1 METIIGIQHW
11 LYSGMANGLGA
22 VAGGNV
28 TAIFAAIL
36 AAGSLEPCT
45 R

>member
-11 LYSGMANGLGA
+11 LYGGMAKELGG
-22 VAGGNV
+22 VAGGNA
-28 TAIFAAIL
+28 TAIFAAM
-36 AAGSLEPCT
+36 AAAALLEPCT